1 MGVFD
6 DATGEVNSVY
16 LFLFR
21 FKASEFVGVQ
31 FPHDASSE
39 FQEILKGHHWFG
51 TKDAVS
57 FSDDNFQELFPTWVE
72 LSGLDVN
79 WLSNESVII
88 CADMIEHE
96 FLEMVLIQNVNLF
109 IFEELLYLF
118 TVVGNKSD
126 QIEVVVDLVIVL
138 LAKEPLQLFRIEIF
152 HALFIRFR
160 VVVEA
165 YCLQNRFSCHQVFS
179 LFVFRRKYVE
189 DLFGG

>member
-1 MGVFD
+1 MKVHILGLINFDALNVVWYLFDSFEELPLHVVLGVFD

-88 CADMIEHE
+88 CADMIEH
-96 FLEMVLIQNVNLF
+96 
-109 IFEELLYLF
+109 
-118 TVVGNKSD
+118 D
-126 QIEVVVDLVIVL
+126 
-138 LAKEPLQLFRIEIF
+138 
-152 HALFIRFR
+152 
-160 VVVEA
+160 
-165 YCLQNRFSCHQVFS
+165 
-179 LFVFRRKYVE
+179 
-189 DLFGG
+189 